1 MEEQRP
7 SGIEQISQAD
17 WERTL
22 ASVKTVV
29 ETLVERMHQWE
40 TQVRQLQSQVEQLE
54 AENQLLREQVNRT
67 SANSSQPPSQAPP
80 SGFKPSQKTKSGKK
94 RGAQSGHEGHERR
107 LYSLEQ
113 CDRVTDYY
121 LETCWYCEAPLQG
134 EDPVPYRHQV
144 VEIPPV
150 KLQLEE
156 HRFHQ
161 LTCACCGAATRA
173 LHPDVLAQG
182 GYGERVVAHVGLLS
196 SVYRHSHRTV
206 QRALQDMF
214 GVEISLGSINQLRQE
229 VSAAVAEPVA
239 EVGRYV
245 KQHPVVG
252 ADETSFEQRNADGQ
266 NPQHRQGWLWVV
278 VTPLVTFFQVL
289 LSRSQAAAQVVLG
302 SSFNGTVI
310 SDRHGAYTWLDLTQR
325 QVCWAHLKRDFT
337 QIAERTGVCG
347 ELGQAL
353 LEQEKQLFE
362 LWYQVRDSTLNRAQF
377 RLAVAP
383 IRASVKALLT
393 EATNYP
399 VGTKEKTPWAKTV
412 RTCQNLLNLEP
423 ALWLFVTL
431 ESVEP
436 TNNAAERAIRPAVL
450 WRRTSFGSQSA
461 GGSIFVARLLTVVT
475 TLQAQKRDVLDYLT
489 QACRAAL
496 AGQPA
501 PSLLPLPQSPQ
512 AGSSS

>member
-1 MEEQRP
+1 M
-7 SGIEQISQAD
+7 
-17 WERTL
+17 
-22 ASVKTVV
+22 
-29 ETLVERMHQWE
+29 
-40 TQVRQLQSQVEQLE
+40 EQLE

-67 SANSSQPPSQAPP
+67 SANSSQPPSQDPP

-94 RGAQSGHEGHERR
+94 RGAQPGHEGHERR
-107 LYSLEQ
+107 LYPLEQ
-113 CDRVTDYY
+113 CARVTDYY
-121 LETCWYCEAPLQG
+121 PETCWYCQAQLQG
-134 EDPVPYRHQV
+134 EDLVPYRHQV

-150 KLQLEE
+150 ELQIEE

-173 LHPDVLAQG
+173 LDSDLLAQG

-196 SVYRHSHRTV
+196 SVYRHSHRMV
-206 QRALQDMF
+206 QRALQDIF

-252 ADETSFEQRNADGQ
+252 TDETSFEQRNADGQ
-266 NPQHRQGWLWVV
+266 NPQHRKGWLWVV

-289 LSRSQAAAQVVLG
+289 LSRSQGAAQVVLG
-302 SSFNGTVI
+302 RSFNGTVI

-325 QVCWAHLKRDFT
+325 QVCWADLKRDFT
-337 QIAERTGVCG
+337 QIAERTGVSG

-362 LWYQVRDSTLNRAQF
+362 LWYQVRDGTLNRLQF

-383 IRASVKALLT
+383 IRAGVKALLT

-399 VGTKEKTPWAKTV
+399 VGAKEKTPWAKTV

-423 ALWLFVTL
+423 ALWLFVTV
-431 ESVEP
+431 EGVEP

-450 WRRTSFGSQSA
+450 WRRTSFGAQSA
-461 GGSIFVARLLTVVT
+461 AGSIFVARMLTVVT
-475 TLQAQKRDVLDYLT
+475 TLRSQNRHLLDYLT
-489 QACRAAL
+489 QACRAART
-496 AGQPA
+496 GTSA
-501 PSLLPLPQSPQ
+501 PSRLPALPSKQEQDMPAALTS
-512 AGSSS
+512 